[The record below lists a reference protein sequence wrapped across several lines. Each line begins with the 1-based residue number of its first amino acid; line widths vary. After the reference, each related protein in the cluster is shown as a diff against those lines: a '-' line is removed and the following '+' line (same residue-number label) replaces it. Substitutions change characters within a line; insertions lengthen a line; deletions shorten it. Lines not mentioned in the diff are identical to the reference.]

1 MFAQI
6 GWSLI
11 STIAGETDFT
21 FAIRQWHNGIGGV
34 KTKCRQGEKMHLS
47 RLVIKN
53 FRKLKYAELTFQ
65 AGLNVLVGGNNVGKT
80 AVIDALRALLAGHD
94 EPYPRLGD
102 EDVHRPSDGTPSG
115 DIVFE
120 YVFSGLSLDDEAD
133 FLAALVPSAAGGLDA
148 HIKIRYSDADK
159 AGRLRAKRWCGEHE
173 DVGLTADMMEN
184 LRGVYLPPLR
194 DASQGL
200 KPSRTSQLA
209 RLLQLLAD
217 DAGIDGINKAL
228 QELDGTL
235 KAHLPIVNT
244 HEAINSRH
252 KTMLGPQLAQ
262 MLEVGLSASDFKSL
276 KSRLSLL
283 VDTFEIEQNGL
294 GFNNLIYMAVVLSE
308 LTKNPDSCYR
318 GLIVEEPEA
327 HLHPQLQAVLLQ
339 YLQSIQ
345 AVEGEKPVQLFVTS
359 HSPNFASIA
368 DLDSL
373 VCLVDTGTAVETFL
387 PRTVVFE
394 KGKREKLERYLDVTR
409 AELFFARRV
418 IFVEGAAEL
427 MMVNALAKRIGCNL
441 RQHGVSVISVEGLN
455 FDSFL
460 PLFGDKALKIPV
472 AVLTDADP
480 VAPESEPPVP
490 AGTTDD
496 EDGDHEP
503 VYPAPGDVITVSANT
518 AKMKAREDAHV
529 KVFHGLKTFE
539 YDLALESDNRPA
551 MLKALGELHPKIA
564 KSLTAKINAEATEAA
579 KAKALFCGMFER
591 SKNNVQKGSFAQ
603 SLAQVI
609 LEDKVAFIVPSYI
622 QAAILHACS
631 SAETP
636 EP

>member
-1 MFAQI
+1 
-6 GWSLI
+6 
-11 STIAGETDFT
+11 
-21 FAIRQWHNGIGGV
+21 
-34 KTKCRQGEKMHLS
+34 MHLAK
-47 RLVIKN
+47 LVIKN
-53 FRKLKYAELTFQ
+53 FRKLKHAELYFQ
-65 AGLNVLVGGNNVGKT
+65 DGLNVLVGGNNVGKT

-94 EPYPRLGD
+94 EPYPRLSE
-102 EDVHRPSDGTPSG
+102 EDVHRPHDGPPSG

-120 YVFSGLSLDDEAD
+120 YVFAGLSLDDEAD
-133 FLAALVPSAAGGLDA
+133 FLAALVPSASSGLEA
-148 HIKIRYSDADK
+148 HIKIRYSDPDK
-159 AGRLRAKRWCGEHE
+159 GGRLRAKRWCGEHE
-173 DVGLTADMMEN
+173 DVGLTTDMMEN

-200 KPSRTSQLA
+200 KPGRTSQLA

-217 DAGIDGINKAL
+217 DDGIKGINKAL
-228 QELDGTL
+228 QELDGEL
-235 KAHLPIVNT
+235 KAHLPIANT
-244 HEAINSRH
+244 HEAINTRH

-262 MLEVGLSASDFKSL
+262 LLEVGLSASDFKSL
-276 KSRLSLL
+276 KSRLSLV
-283 VDTFEIEQNGL
+283 VDALEIEQNGL

-345 AVEGEKPVQLFVTS
+345 AVDGEKPVQLFVTS

-368 DLDSL
+368 DLNSL

-387 PRTVVFE
+387 PHSVSFE

-427 MMVNALAKRIGCNL
+427 MMVNALAKRIGCDL

-480 VAPESEPPVP
+480 VQPKADPAAVAAPATPAVP
-490 AGTTDD
+490 ATAVAAPVAVAAAAEEPEEEED
-496 EDGDHEP
+496 EDVEP
-503 VYPAPGDVITVSANT
+503 VYPAPGDTIIVSANT
-518 AKMKAREDAHV
+518 AKMKTCEDAHV

-539 YDLALESDNRPA
+539 YDLALEPDNRKA
-551 MLKALGELHPKIA
+551 MLKALAELHPRIA
-564 KSLTAKINAEATEAA
+564 KSLTNTVAAEVGDAAQAKE
-579 KAKALFCGMFER
+579 LFCGMFER
-591 SKNNVQKGSFAQ
+591 KQNNVQKGSFAQ
-603 SLAQVI
+603 SLAQV
-609 LEDKVAFIVPSYI
+609 LSDDTVAFKVPSYI
-622 QAAILHACS
+622 EAAIQHVCQI
-631 SAETP
+631 SADP
-636 EP
+636 KP

>member
-1 MFAQI
+1 
-6 GWSLI
+6 
-11 STIAGETDFT
+11 
-21 FAIRQWHNGIGGV
+21 
-34 KTKCRQGEKMHLS
+34 MHLS
-47 RLVIKN
+47 KLVIKN
-53 FRKLKYAELTFQ
+53 FRKLKYAELSFQ

-80 AVIDALRALLAGHD
+80 AVVDALRALLAGHD
-94 EPYPRLGD
+94 EPYPRFGE
-102 EDVHRPSDGTPSG
+102 EDVHRPHGGTPSG

-120 YVFSGLSLDDEAD
+120 YVFSGLNPDDEAD
-133 FLAALVPSAAGGLDA
+133 FLAALVPDVAGGLEA

-173 DVGLTADMMEN
+173 DMGLTADMMEN

-217 DAGIDGINKAL
+217 ETGIDGINRAL
-228 QELDGTL
+228 QELDGKL

-244 HEAINSRH
+244 HEAINTRH

-262 MLEVGLSASDFKSL
+262 LLEVGLSASDFKSL

-283 VDTFEIEQNGL
+283 VDAFEIEQNGL

-368 DLDSL
+368 DLKSL
-373 VCLVDTGTAVETFL
+373 VCLVDTGSAVETFL
-387 PRTVVFE
+387 PRSVVFE

-427 MMVNALAKRIGCNL
+427 MMVNALAKRIGCDL
-441 RQHGVSVISVEGLN
+441 RQHGVSLISVEGLN

-472 AVLTDADP
+472 AILTDADP
-480 VAPESEPPVP
+480 MPPKAERPAPAAALAVGSTSLSPPADPAAGESIDE
-490 AGTTDD
+490 GEDD
-496 EDGDHEP
+496 DPEP
-503 VYPAPGDVITVSANT
+503 VYPAPGDVITVSTNT
-518 AKMKAREDAHV
+518 AKMKGREDTHV

-539 YDLALESDNRPA
+539 YDLALESDNRTA
-551 MLKALGELHPKIA
+551 MLKALAELHPRIA
-564 KSLTAKINAEATEAA
+564 KSLIAAIDAEVGDAA

-591 SKNNVQKGSFAQ
+591 PKNNIQKGSFAQ
-603 SLAQVI
+603 SLALVI
-609 LEDKVAFIVPSYI
+609 SDDKVAFTVPAYI
-622 QAAILHACS
+622 QAAIRHACKME
-631 SAETP
+631 ETP
-636 EP
+636 KL

>member
-1 MFAQI
+1 
-6 GWSLI
+6 
-11 STIAGETDFT
+11 
-21 FAIRQWHNGIGGV
+21 
-34 KTKCRQGEKMHLS
+34 MHLAK
-47 RLVIKN
+47 LVIKN
-53 FRKLKYAELTFQ
+53 FRKLEHAELFFR

-80 AVIDALRALLAGHD
+80 AVVDALRALLAGHE
-94 EPYPRLGD
+94 EPYPRLGED
-102 EDVHRPSDGTPSG
+102 DVHMPRGGTPSG

-120 YVFSGLSLDDEAD
+120 YVFSGLSLEDEAD
-133 FLAALVPSAAGGLDA
+133 FLAALVPSASGALEA
-148 HIKIRYSDADK
+148 HIKIRYSDPDK
-159 AGRLRAKRWCGEHE
+159 VGRLRAKRWCGEHE
-173 DVGLTADMMEN
+173 DVGLTSDMMEN

-200 KPSRTSQLA
+200 RPGRTSQLA

-217 DAGIDGINKAL
+217 EAGIDGINKAL
-228 QELDGTL
+228 QELDGKL

-244 HEAINSRH
+244 HGAINTRH

-262 MLEVGLSASDFKSL
+262 LLEVGLSATDFKSL

-283 VDTFEIEQNGL
+283 VDSFEIEQNGL

-387 PRTVVFE
+387 PRSVVFE

-409 AELFFARRV
+409 AELFFARRI

-427 MMVNALAKRIGCNL
+427 MMVNALAKRIGFDL

-460 PLFGDKALKIPV
+460 PLFGDTALKIPV

-480 VAPESEPPVP
+480 VPPEVEPQAGAGAGASEEEDEEEDDDSEPM
-490 AGTTDD
+490 
-496 EDGDHEP
+496 
-503 VYPAPGDVITVSANT
+503 YPAPGDAITVSANT
-518 AKMKAREDAHV
+518 VKMKTCEDAHV

-539 YDLALESDNRPA
+539 YDLALEATNRTA
-551 MLKALGELHPKIA
+551 MLDALAELHPRIA
-564 KSLTAKINAEATEAA
+564 RSLTVAVDAQVGDAA
-579 KAKALFCGMFER
+579 KARVLFRGMFER
-591 SKNNVQKGSFAQ
+591 PKKNVQKGSFAQ

-609 LEDKVAFIVPSYI
+609 SDNEIAFTVPMYI
-622 QAAILHACS
+622 QDAIKHVCQVAA
-631 SAETP
+631 TP
-636 EP
+636 KP

>member
-1 MFAQI
+1 
-6 GWSLI
+6 
-11 STIAGETDFT
+11 
-21 FAIRQWHNGIGGV
+21 
-34 KTKCRQGEKMHLS
+34 MHLS
-47 RLVIKN
+47 KLVIKN
-53 FRKLKYAELTFQ
+53 FRKLKYAELSFQ
-65 AGLNVLVGGNNVGKT
+65 SGLNVLVGGNNVGKT
-80 AVIDALRALLAGHD
+80 AVVDALRALLAGHD
-94 EPYPRLGD
+94 EPYPRLGE
-102 EDVHRPSDGTPSG
+102 EDVHRPQGGTPAG

-133 FLAALVPSAAGGLDA
+133 FLAALVPGAAGGLEA

-173 DVGLTADMMEN
+173 DMGLTADMMEN

-200 KPSRTSQLA
+200 KPGRTSQLA

-217 DAGIDGINKAL
+217 ETGIDGINKAL
-228 QELDGTL
+228 QELDGKL

-244 HEAINSRH
+244 HKAINTRH
-252 KTMLGPQLAQ
+252 ETMLGPQLAQ
-262 MLEVGLSASDFKSL
+262 LLEVGLSASDFKSL

-283 VDTFEIEQNGL
+283 VDAFEIEQNGL

-308 LTKNPDSCYR
+308 LTKNPESCYR

-368 DLDSL
+368 DLNSL
-373 VCLVDTGTAVETFL
+373 VCMVDTGTAVETFL
-387 PRTVVFE
+387 PRSVVFE

-427 MMVNALAKRIGCNL
+427 MMVNALAKRIGFDL
-441 RQHGVSVISVEGLN
+441 RQHGVSLISVEGLN

-472 AVLTDADP
+472 AILTDADP
-480 VAPESEPPVP
+480 VPPEAKPPAAAGPVAV
-490 AGTTDD
+490 AGTPPSSPTATPTGAVADESVDEGED
-496 EDGDHEP
+496 EDP
-503 VYPAPGDVITVSANT
+503 KPLYPAPGDVITVSANT
-518 AKMKAREDAHV
+518 AKMKDREDTHV

-539 YDLALESDNRPA
+539 YDLALQSDNRTA
-551 MLKALGELHPKIA
+551 MFKALAELHPRIA
-564 KSLTAKINAEATEAA
+564 KSLIATVDAEVGDAA

-591 SKNNVQKGSFAQ
+591 PKNNVQKGSFAQ

-609 LEDKVAFIVPSYI
+609 SDGKVAFTVPTYI
-622 QAAILHACS
+622 QAAIEHACKM
-631 SAETP
+631 AETSKS
-636 EP
+636 

>member
-1 MFAQI
+1 
-6 GWSLI
+6 
-11 STIAGETDFT
+11 
-21 FAIRQWHNGIGGV
+21 
-34 KTKCRQGEKMHLS
+34 MHLAK
-47 RLVIKN
+47 LVIKN
-53 FRKLKYAELTFQ
+53 FRKLKHAELSFQ
-65 AGLNVLVGGNNVGKT
+65 AGLNVIVGGNNVGKT

-94 EPYPRLGD
+94 EPYPRLSE
-102 EDVHRPSDGTPSG
+102 EDVHRPHGAPPSG

-120 YVFSGLSLDDEAD
+120 YVFAGLSLDDEAD
-133 FLAALVPSAAGGLDA
+133 FLAALVPGASGGLEA
-148 HIKIRYSDADK
+148 HIKIRYSDPDK
-159 AGRLRAKRWCGEHE
+159 GGRLRAKRWCGEHE
-173 DVGLTADMMEN
+173 DVSLTTDMMEN

-200 KPSRTSQLA
+200 KPGRTSQLA
-209 RLLQLLAD
+209 RLLQLLSD
-217 DAGIDGINKAL
+217 DDGIKGINKAL
-228 QELDGTL
+228 QELDGEL

-244 HEAINSRH
+244 HEAINTRH

-262 MLEVGLSASDFKSL
+262 LLEVGLSASDFKSL
-276 KSRLSLL
+276 KSRLSLV
-283 VDTFEIEQNGL
+283 VDALEIEQNGL

-308 LTKNPDSCYR
+308 LTKNPDSCFR

-345 AVEGEKPVQLFVTS
+345 AVDGEKPVQLFVTS

-387 PRTVVFE
+387 PRSVTFE

-427 MMVNALAKRIGCNL
+427 MMVDALAKRMGCDL
-441 RQHGVSVISVEGLN
+441 RQHGVSLISVEGLN

-480 VAPESEPPVP
+480 VPPKADPAAVDGTSPSTLAAPATAVAAPAAVP
-490 AGTTDD
+490 AAAEEPEEED
-496 EDGDHEP
+496 EDVEP
-503 VYPAPGDVITVSANT
+503 VYPAPGDSIIVSANT
-518 AKMKAREDAHV
+518 VKMKTCEDAYV
-529 KVFHGLKTFE
+529 KIFHGLKTFE
-539 YDLALESDNRPA
+539 YDLALEPDNRKA
-551 MLKALGELHPKIA
+551 MLKALAELRPRIA
-564 KSLTAKINAEATEAA
+564 KSLTNTVAAEVGDAA
-579 KAKALFCGMFER
+579 QAKALFCGMFER
-591 SKNNVQKGSFAQ
+591 KQNNVQKGSFAQ
-603 SLAQVI
+603 SLAQV
-609 LEDKVAFIVPSYI
+609 LSDDTVAFKVPSYI
-622 QAAILHACS
+622 EAAIQHVCQIA
-631 SAETP
+631 AAPTP
-636 EP
+636 